1 MKNKSYYDIEK
12 KLASYLKL
20 DIKHE
25 LLNKTMKMLLS
36 KSKEAE
42 NIYNAILE
50 KRLPKELFMRIL
62 DRKIQE
68 LDKIIEENK
77 EPEIKEPLIFLLD
90 RAKERT
96 ENIMNAWD
104 NAEKLKP
111 LLLLWV
117 LDTNKTLDEIL
128 NESTNKEILNE
139 IEKKKEDNKLFVIDK
154 TKNLVPNVIRQELN
168 IEQYPI
174 FTTSANKSGKR
185 IIEIKEIE
193 DNYGNTRKGKIA
205 IGNYSE
211 VGVLRVFDY
220 KVLCVL
226 TQMWEQ
232 AGKPRADIKVY
243 FTMNNLA
250 KRLGFSHN
258 KRGFSL
264 IRKSLT
270 RLVQV
275 PICWENSFKRKGDES
290 PITSITDFIFLPV
303 CNVFKQDKKRKKFFE
318 KSYFSLSPYI
328 VKNLEN
334 RYSKPLLLSAI
345 LSLKSEIAVLLYSY
359 LDRMLY
365 KNSLLKISTRKI
377 FEDLALTEYTY
388 KSDRKRKL
396 ELALN
401 ELKTVCFYSFNG
413 KIDFKFQA
421 NKIGDDWNIII
432 RKTARKELSA
442 PENTKYTELIEWLS
456 RPVNNTKNWTKK
468 KIENTINKKI
478 NEYGEDKIFE
488 IAEQEYNHT
497 VFNFWGRLKE
507 LKNNSNTELIIS
519 EKDKPI
525 LNTTEN
531 KKIIDIENNINELE
545 DKEFN
550 KVIDLYNLLPDE
562 TRKPLEVEINA
573 RFNNSFSQ
581 TQTDKDNLIYNVTKT
596 FLENQFRAELEVIKK
611 KVEDKLDITPLIFMT
626 DLYIKRL
633 ELSKNP
639 HLKSSFPTLQVI

>member
-1 MKNKSYYDIEK
+1 MNEKNLDFIRKCVERLQQNTQEGMKQILYTQTNFKKIISEFAKKLGNAQDEARRIRQAVNEGRIKKEYIISILREKIEK
-12 KLASYLKL
+12 QSNEKIKKEHLNTIDDLKKRIDWKDETDCL
-20 DIKHE
+20 E
-25 LLNKTMKMLLS
+25 RLSFLLLHYTLN
-36 KSKEAE
+36 ADE
-42 NIYNAILE
+42 NC
-50 KRLPKELFMRIL
+50 
-62 DRKIQE
+62 IQE
-68 LDKIIEENK
+68 VINGIE
-77 EPEIKEPLIFLLD
+77 
-90 RAKERT
+90 R
-96 ENIMNAWD
+96 
-104 NAEKLKP
+104 KP
-111 LLLLWV
+111 
-117 LDTNKTLDEIL
+117 
-128 NESTNKEILNE
+128 
-139 IEKKKEDNKLFVIDK
+139 EKKSDEFFIIDK